1 MDKSSNNKPT
11 ISILLLCWNHAK
23 LLEDCIHFLSIQ
35 TDKKFEVVFLDNKSE
50 DGSYEVAKAAFA
62 LKKINVKM
70 LRNKMPKGICA
81 NLNQLLAHST
91 GELICPLSTDDWYKP
106 RFVEAVREAAN
117 RHPHADWYFGQR
129 ASASDIQK
137 VIESEDVY
145 KDGNVFPD
153 LLEGGHPTNMN
164 GVAYRRDAVLKVG
177 GWDEAMC
184 LEDYDLTFRLAQ
196 EGSCH
201 FIKEPL
207 AVFRSHAHNT
217 SKNLDFMILGSKQFV
232 EKHGH
237 LLPRGGRPAFAENL
251 RRMAARQID
260 LGNRFRAIGLLGR
273 AMRTDPLNP
282 QLARTAA
289 YLVRRILN
297 LGLPKSNITN

>member
-1 MDKSSNNKPT
+1 MDKSSNNNPT
-11 ISILLLCWNHAK
+11 VSILLLCWNHAK
-23 LLEDCIHFLSIQ
+23 LLEDCIHSLSIQ

-50 DGSYEVAKAAFA
+50 DGSYHAAKTAFA

-70 LRNKMPKGICA
+70 LHNKIPKGICA

-117 RHPHADWYFGQR
+117 LHPRADWYFGQR
-129 ASASDIQK
+129 ASASDIQN
-137 VIESEDVY
+137 VIESEDVF
-145 KDGNVFPD
+145 KDGDIFPE
-153 LLEGGHPTNMN
+153 LLEGGHPMNMN

-201 FIKEPL
+201 FIKETL

-232 EKHGH
+232 DKHGH

-260 LGNRFRAIGLLGR
+260 LGNRVR
-273 AMRTDPLNP
+273 AMKLLLRAAFIDPLNP
-282 QLARTAA
+282 LLARTTF
-289 YLVRRILN
+289 YLMKKVFRR
-297 LGLPKSNITN
+297 